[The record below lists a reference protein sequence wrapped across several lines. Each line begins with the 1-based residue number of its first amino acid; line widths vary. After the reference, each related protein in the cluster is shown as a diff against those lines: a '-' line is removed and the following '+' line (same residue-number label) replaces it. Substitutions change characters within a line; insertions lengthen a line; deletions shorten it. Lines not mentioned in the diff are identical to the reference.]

1 MSSFCSCCQA
11 ALVPPASRGP
21 HRALLF
27 PWLAL
32 PGPHSQRITSPSTSQ
47 KIMAMRQWDC
57 LGSPPGSA
65 HPPPHPPCSCRRA
78 LCSDSLRMPALPF
91 PRDLALIAVCSLQ
104 DLFFLSLLIS
114 VSSCSGFSY
123 SSFQNSFKTVSK
135 YPPTA
140 SVLHGQTLKRLC
152 IHWHLFS

>member
-1 MSSFCSCCQA
+1 MCLPFALAARLLWHLLPPGDPIEPFSFPGWLS
-11 ALVPPASRGP
+11 LV
-21 HRALLF
+21 LT
-27 PWLAL
+27 
-32 PGPHSQRITSPSTSQ
+32 QRITSPSTSQ

-65 HPPPHPPCSCRRA
+65 HPLPHPPCSCRRA

-104 DLFFLSLLIS
+104 DLFFLSLLMS